1 MMTKEDKE
9 KNLEFAIQFC
19 TTNLRYM
26 LGEPQPFTEDIQNKI
41 DHMRNEIIRIE
52 SELVQI
58 R

>member
-26 LGEPQPFTEDIQNKI
+26 LGEPRPFTEDIKNKI
-41 DHMRNEIIRIE
+41 DHMYNEIERME
-52 SELVQI
+52 YELTQI